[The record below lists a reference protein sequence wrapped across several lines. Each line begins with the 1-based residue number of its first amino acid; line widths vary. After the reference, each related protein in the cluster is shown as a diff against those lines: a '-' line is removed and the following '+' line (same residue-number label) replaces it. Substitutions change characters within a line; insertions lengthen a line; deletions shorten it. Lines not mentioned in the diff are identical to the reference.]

1 MIAGSTAFTGEH
13 RIAAAKCK
21 TCETDCSTR
30 PSGKETPS
38 RKEKLVHFFQSTTSA
53 GSQNAGLRIKLHL
66 THRRNTDDQSIVVQT
81 KSLKGMSSCFYRHRP
96 ILCFCSFEGVLNA
109 SLRRATGDDF
119 WLGYDPGVE
128 NLPGGHVIRRLR
140 RKKLDAINEPVG
152 RRFRYCRRFFRH
164 NARHIGK
171 NCGRRR
177 KRCSEEGSA
186 RVHESLSIHPTLM
199 PSVE

>member
-66 THRRNTDDQSIVVQT
+66 AHRRNTHDQSIVVQT
-81 KSLKGMSSCFYRHRP
+81 KSLKRMSSCFYRDRP
-96 ILCFCSFEGVLNA
+96 ILCLCSVEGVLNA
-109 SLRRATGDDF
+109 SLRNARRDDF
-119 WLGYDPGVE
+119 WLRYDPGVV
-128 NLPGGHVIRRLR
+128 NLPSDRVIRRVPR
-140 RKKLDAINEPVG
+140 EKLDAANVRVG
-152 RRFRYCRRFFRH
+152 RRF
-164 NARHIGK
+164 
-171 NCGRRR
+171 
-177 KRCSEEGSA
+177 
-186 RVHESLSIHPTLM
+186 
-199 PSVE
+199 